1 MRVIELNSRGGFKLH
16 RQGKSIGLNL
26 ILLAFVAAHGCA
38 RTTTSEPPGDSSREP
53 SAVYAWTKV
62 TDHAGFP
69 EAYNFPIFNFR
80 NTLWV
85 FHSQGNWFSK
95 DGKSWTKAE
104 LPALGLRTGYQQY
117 VQFNDAIY
125 ALGTM
130 EGDYRNLKVGS
141 RIMKTSSD
149 LKQWEVVAAQSEL
162 PARVFYGAT
171 VFVGKIW
178 MLGGFDGKDYYHDVW
193 SSSDGVKWLRVTEKA
208 PWSARSNPSV
218 FVFNNKIWLL
228 AGGIIDGEV
237 ANDVWSTSDGISW
250 RQETDQLGP
259 RPIFGGSIVIYDNR
273 IWIVGLNRNDGF
285 QSAVMVSSNGVNWTE
300 SKAPWTPRGGVAT
313 CVFDG
318 KLFMTGG
325 KYSVTENGQLKFIY
339 RNDVWYMAR
348 AK

>member
-1 MRVIELNSRGGFKLH
+1 M
-16 RQGKSIGLNL
+16 
-26 ILLAFVAAHGCA
+26 
-38 RTTTSEPPGDSSREP
+38 
-53 SAVYAWTKV
+53 
-62 TDHAGFP
+62 
-69 EAYNFPIFNFR
+69 
-80 NTLWV
+80 
-85 FHSQGNWFSK
+85 
-95 DGKSWTKAE
+95 
-104 LPALGLRTGYQQY
+104 
-117 VQFNDAIY
+117 QFNDAIY

-171 VFVGKIW
+171 VFAGKIW

-259 RPIFGGSIVIYDNR
+259 RPIFGGSIVVYDNR

-325 KYSVTENGQLKFIY
+325 KYSVTENGQIKFIY

>member
-1 MRVIELNSRGGFKLH
+1 MYNSVCRTEAKSGFKL
-16 RQGKSIGLNL
+16 RNSIALGL
-26 ILLAFVAAHGCA
+26 ILLTSVAARGCA
-38 RTTTSEPPGDSSREP
+38 RATTSPSGDSAET
-53 SAVYAWTKV
+53 SAGYTWTKV

-69 EAYNFPIFNFR
+69 EAYNFPLFNFR

-85 FHSQGNWFSK
+85 FHGQGNWFSK

-125 ALGTM
+125 ALGAM
-130 EGDYRNLKVGS
+130 AGDYLNLKVSS
-141 RIMKTSSD
+141 RIMKTSND

-171 VFVGKIW
+171 VFAGKIW
-178 MLGGFDGKDYYHDVW
+178 MLGGFDGKNYYNDVQ
-193 SSSDGVKWLRVTEKA
+193 SSEDGVKWHRVTEKA

-218 FVFNNKIWLL
+218 FVFDNKIWLL
-228 AGGIIDGEV
+228 GGGIIDG
-237 ANDVWSTSDGISW
+237 AISNDVWSTTDGVDW
-250 RQETDQLGP
+250 KQETDRLGS
-259 RPIFGGSIVIYDNR
+259 RPIFGGSIVVYDDQ

-285 QSAVMVSSNGVNWTE
+285 QSAVMVSKDGANWVE
-300 SKAPWTPRGGVAT
+300 RKAPWTPRGGVAT

-325 KYSVTENGQLKFIY
+325 KYSVTENGQIKFIY
-339 RNDVWYMAR
+339 SNDVWYMAP
-348 AK
+348 K

>member
-38 RTTTSEPPGDSSREP
+38 RTTTSESPGDSSREP
-53 SAVYAWTKV
+53 SAGYAWTKV

-85 FHSQGNWFSK
+85 FHTQGNWFSK

-171 VFVGKIW
+171 VFAGKIW

-259 RPIFGGSIVIYDNR
+259 RPIFGGSTGF
-273 IWIVGLNRNDGF
+273 GLLG
-285 QSAVMVSSNGVNWTE
+285 
-300 SKAPWTPRGGVAT
+300 
-313 CVFDG
+313 
-318 KLFMTGG
+318 
-325 KYSVTENGQLKFIY
+325 
-339 RNDVWYMAR
+339 
-348 AK
+348 